1 MAYTNDSIWK
11 SVDWMTICI
20 YLMLV
25 IFGWFS
31 VCGASYDY
39 GEIDFFSFDTRA
51 GKQFVWICCS
61 LGLGFI
67 LMMLEDKLYDMFA
80 YILYGGMM
88 LLLLITPFLAEDT
101 KGSYSW
107 IKFGPVSLQPAEFA
121 KFATALALAK
131 FMNVYGFTMSKLK
144 YSLPVV
150 GMVLLPMLL
159 IILQRETG
167 SALVYLAFFF
177 MLYREGMP
185 GSILFAGIC
194 AVVYFVVGIRF
205 GNELM
210 ADDCTSI
217 GEFSVLLLIVILSA
231 LLVNSYCK
239 KASVVWYIGGIGV
252 GAYVEDNNHV
262 VMHQGLSKKD
272 VKNIVDWCNER
283 HIGFYL
289 EANSGM
295 YCNDYMLEQGPE
307 TMVKYAKGKGAS
319 LENAKSSAQH
329 FINGFIHLQGDEL
342 YRDDVNKISFILRT
356 YQDHLDSKVDFPH
369 LVANT
374 WGGKGE
380 VALFGDLG
388 PTDITKRNAIE
399 VLLDYLHADPKDT
412 ISFGDAKIDL
422 SMFECCAYNV
432 AMGNGGSEIKEA
444 ADYITDDVNED
455 GLYNAFK
462 YLKLI

>member
-1 MAYTNDSIWK
+1 MENQEVINYLLAHNDLKIIQRK
-11 SVDWMTICI
+11 
-20 YLMLV
+20 
-25 IFGWFS
+25 
-31 VCGASYDY
+31 
-39 GEIDFFSFDTRA
+39 
-51 GKQFVWICCS
+51 
-61 LGLGFI
+61 
-67 LMMLEDKLYDMFA
+67 DMFNFS
-80 YILYGGMM
+80 L
-88 LLLLITPFLAEDT
+88 DT
-101 KGSYSW
+101 
-107 IKFGPVSLQPAEFA
+107 
-121 KFATALALAK
+121 
-131 FMNVYGFTMSKLK
+131 
-144 YSLPVV
+144 
-150 GMVLLPMLL
+150 VLLS
-159 IILQRETG
+159 Q
-167 SALVYLAFFF
+167 F
-177 MLYREGMP
+177 
-185 GSILFAGIC
+185 
-194 AVVYFVVGIRF
+194 
-205 GNELM
+205 
-210 ADDCTSI
+210 CTI
-217 GEFSVLLLIVILSA
+217 
-231 LLVNSYCK
+231 N
-239 KASVVWYIGGIGV
+239 
-252 GAYVEDNNHV
+252 
-262 VMHQGLSKKD
+262 KD

-329 FINGFIHLQGDEL
+329 FIDGFIHLQGDEL

-388 PTDITKRNAIE
+388 PTGITKRHAIE

-444 ADYITDDVNED
+444 ADYITDDNDYD
-455 GLYNAFK
+455 GIGNYIEKFILGEQK
-462 YLKLI
+462 WVKLFLLMLMEHY